1 MISREKNPDYLNGF
15 LDYMI
20 TIQNKS
26 PNTVKEYN
34 YDLATFFKFIKM
46 HFHLT
51 E

>member
-1 MISREKNPDYLNGF
+1 MILEEENPPYLNDF

-26 PNTVKEYN
+26 KNTVKEYN
-34 YDLATFFKFIKM
+34 YDLAFR
-46 HFHLT
+46 LYDNYS

>member
-1 MISREKNPDYLNGF
+1 MISKENNPDYLNDF

-34 YDLATFFKFIKM
+34 YDF
-46 HFHLT
+46 
-51 E
+51 